1 MMNNHIP
8 STFSDIFSFHI
19 LNLLGNDS
27 LMVSPKEL
35 HQEIETWTLIF
46 TLRLL
51 VETQHF
57 FPDLKNSV
65 LRKIMNLKNSPDRL
79 SATRAFLAEV
89 PQILKA
95 CRGSETRCSLAVHG
109 QLFLGFLELGQLPS
123 IHLHLK

>member
-1 MMNNHIP
+1 MIYHHIP
-8 STFSDIFSFHI
+8 STFSDIFFSHN
-19 LNLLGNDS
+19 LTLLGDDF

-35 HQEIETWTLIF
+35 HQEIETWTFIF

-57 FPDLKNSV
+57 FPNLKNLL
-65 LRKIMNLKNSPDRL
+65 LRKMIIKKNSPDRL

-95 CRGSETRCSLAVHG
+95 CQGSETRCSLAVHG